1 LQEYYEVNFDGL
13 PGPYHNYGGLAR
25 GNLASMAHGKTVSN
39 PLKAA
44 LQVIDKM
51 KILVGL
57 GVEQAVIPPH
67 ERPHLG
73 FIKSRG
79 FMGSEADIISEAH
92 GRAPQVLASAY
103 SSSCMWAANSAT
115 VSPSPDT
122 IDGKLHLTPAN
133 MPTFAHRAMEA
144 KFNYRYFLSI
154 FPESKGFRIH
164 PPLPAAMGFSDEG
177 AANHVRLSPSHGEA
191 GLEIFVYGK
200 ACEAKEQSLP
210 KMFPARQTLEAS
222 KAIAGTH
229 GLTGASTLFIK
240 QSARS
245 IDRGVFHND
254 VVCVGN
260 ENILLVHE
268 EAFEDFPEMI
278 GRIKAA
284 YRNRFGET
292 CHIMTV
298 SSRELS
304 IEEAVQT
311 YLFNS
316 QLISLPNG
324 ETLLV
329 APLEARENKRSY
341 DLINRIIQGAPKPA
355 RVIFVDI
362 RQSMKNGGG
371 PACLRLRAVMS
382 RDQLMA
388 LNQGVR
394 MNAEVLAS
402 LERWVKQH
410 YRDRLSPDDLADPSF
425 IYEIREALDQLSAL
439 LGLRGLYPF
448 QM

>member
-1 LQEYYEVNFDGL
+1 
-13 PGPYHNYGGLAR
+13 
-25 GNLASMAHGKTVSN
+25 
-39 PLKAA
+39 
-44 LQVIDKM
+44 
-51 KILVGL
+51 
-57 GVEQAVIPPH
+57 
-67 ERPHLG
+67 
-73 FIKSRG
+73 
-79 FMGSEADIISEAH
+79 
-92 GRAPQVLASAY
+92 
-103 SSSCMWAANSAT
+103 
-115 VSPSPDT
+115 
-122 IDGKLHLTPAN
+122 
-133 MPTFAHRAMEA
+133 
-144 KFNYRYFLSI
+144 
-154 FPESKGFRIH
+154 
-164 PPLPAAMGFSDEG
+164 
-177 AANHVRLSPSHGEA
+177 
-191 GLEIFVYGK
+191 
-200 ACEAKEQSLP
+200 
-210 KMFPARQTLEAS
+210 
-222 KAIAGTH
+222 
-229 GLTGASTLFIK
+229 
-240 QSARS
+240 
-245 IDRGVFHND
+245 
-254 VVCVGN
+254 
-260 ENILLVHE
+260 
-268 EAFEDFPEMI
+268 
-278 GRIKAA
+278 
-284 YRNRFGET
+284 
-292 CHIMTV
+292 
-298 SSRELS
+298 LS